1 MRISTDWKQGKVQ
14 ATAESTEDLWVL
26 STLLQPGDKVRG
38 RTYRKIKPT
47 EEAEAK
53 RKPVTLTLEVKKASW
68 SESSPVLKILGTVAE
83 GTEDVPQGSH
93 HSINMEVGDK
103 ITITKNWMSFQR
115 QRLEESTQ
123 RKQNVLIC
131 VFDRSE
137 AIIAKVARAGYD
149 VLAEVKGQVAKKQMT
164 EHGIKDFFKELSN
177 KLQEYNKR
185 LEPDVI
191 IAASPAFWK
200 KELEQKLTEDV
211 KAKARFATVSGVDAT
226 SLGELLRRPETRDA
240 LHQSRIKKES
250 EAVEEILADIS
261 KGKPVAY
268 GLQEVEAAAKAGAIS
283 KLLVQDKLL
292 REEIEQIEPIL
303 KAVDKQKGEIIII
316 TGDHHPGKQL
326 EGIGGIAAKLRYA
339 IN

>member
-1 MRISTDWKQGKVQ
+1 MRIKADWKQGKVE
-14 ATAESTEDLWVL
+14 ATAENTEDLWVL

-38 RTYRKIKPT
+38 RTLRKIKPT
-47 EEAEAK
+47 EEADAK

-68 SESSPVLKILGTVAE
+68 SESSPVLKILGTVEE
-83 GTEDVPQGSH
+83 GTADVPQGSH
-93 HSINMEVGDK
+93 HSINMDIGDK
-103 ITITKNWMSFQR
+103 VTITKEWMSFQR
-115 QRLEESTQ
+115 KRLEESTQ

-137 AIIAKVARAGYD
+137 AIFAKVARAGYD
-149 VLAEVKGQVAKKQMT
+149 ILAELKGQVAKKQMT
-164 EHGIKDFFKELSN
+164 EQGTKDFFKELSN

-185 LEPDVI
+185 LNPDVI

-200 KELEQKLTEDV
+200 KELEKKLTEELR
-211 KAKARFATVSGVDAT
+211 AKTRFATVSGVDAT

-240 LHQSRIKKES
+240 LHQSRIQKES
-250 EAVEEILADIS
+250 EAVEEMLADIS
-261 KGKPVAY
+261 KGKPVTY
-268 GLQEVEAAAKAGAIS
+268 GLTEVGAAAQAGAVE

-292 REEIEQIEPIL
+292 REKIDEIEPIL
-303 KAVDKQKGEIIII
+303 KSVDKQKGEIIII